1 MFTLLR
7 CQSQIARTDM
17 MSDPSDYGLEVT
29 ALYLGL
35 MQVLEGASLASARSA
50 LAMSVLMIGEN
61 AGLSGDDLVD
71 WIDQAA
77 NEAKGVLG
85 RIPAPRQ

>member
-1 MFTLLR
+1 
-7 CQSQIARTDM
+7 

-35 MQVLEGASLASARSA
+35 MQVLEGASLAAARSA

-61 AGLSGDDLVD
+61 AGLSGDNLVD
-71 WIDQAA
+71 WIDQTG

>member
-7 CQSQIARTDM
+7 CQSQIAPTDM
-17 MSDPSDYGLEVT
+17 MSEPSDHSLEVT

-35 MQVLEGASLASARSA
+35 MQVLEGANLAAARSA

-61 AGLSGDDLVD
+61 AGLVGDNLLD
-71 WIDQAA
+71 WIDGTGD
-77 NEAKGVLG
+77 EAKAVLG